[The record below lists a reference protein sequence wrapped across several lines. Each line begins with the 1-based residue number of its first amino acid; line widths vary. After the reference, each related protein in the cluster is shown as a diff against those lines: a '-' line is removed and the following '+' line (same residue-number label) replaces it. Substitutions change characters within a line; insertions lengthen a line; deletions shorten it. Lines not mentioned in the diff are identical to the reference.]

1 MNHKRRRENDATEE
15 EEETTG
21 AKRSQMAMGDVI
33 MDEDEENESSERDAA
48 RNQGEGDNLQFE
60 VEESVVQAI
69 ESYDRSETSSNQDL
83 GLNSFKA
90 LEGGIVAIQRDV
102 QSPMDPIHYLLPF
115 ICDQVRE
122 GSTEEIPEAK
132 AECWGE
138 IACKNARDENED
150 EVQRRESDRNGGD
163 ATDNQNEPTSAMA
176 TDEAISDEFALF
188 HEVLPLEMAGT
199 PKESE
204 KWEEEWKGL
213 NLESKVREAQM
224 TDETTQDFIRL
235 VQENKPPL
243 LYEIQS
249 RGEYAIALCQN
260 FDDLIVKNGFL
271 RMRATDSAGD
281 DIAILVVP
289 PRFSFCLI
297 KELHEQRTHVN
308 TWRLLREI
316 NDNFFVPYLK
326 KTARQVQASCIS
338 CALST
343 NPVKAK
349 TRPIKSF
356 FASVGY
362 ACAIDILYLPPENGF
377 KYVLVL
383 VDLGS
388 AFIAGQK
395 LKSRDGATVAEA
407 LCTLMYKIHTLYR
420 RIFSDRGR
428 EFSKRVA
435 ELAQQL
441 GAEHIAMDEAAK
453 TALGVVESNNKRIL
467 ATLRRTLENG
477 QGSWTKILDKAIF
490 ALNCSSFYFAGAKVI
505 CSPAYL
511 HMAKRPDRLPIAN
524 GDVTGRRE
532 DTVRQIMA
540 AVAKERNIDSPS
552 IFVQISNRREP
563 FRVGEKVMIHNEWV
577 ISKRKY
583 HKHLYAKLRKFWSIA
598 SIVSALPLQ
607 MYIVKEKGAKCTRT
621 IHARLIKR
629 IPDDIDLQDIDN

>member
-1 MNHKRRRENDATEE
+1 MDS
-15 EEETTG
+15 
-21 AKRSQMAMGDVI
+21 KRSQMEMSDEV
-33 MDEDEENESSERDAA
+33 MDEGEDATNENEMAME
-48 RNQGEGDNLQFE
+48 QGEREIQQYE
-60 VEESVVQAI
+60 VEDSVIQAI
-69 ESYDRSETSSNQDL
+69 ENYGRNENGGSKNL
-83 GLNSFKA
+83 GLNSYEV
-90 LEGGIVAIQRDV
+90 LDNGIVAIQRDV
-102 QSPMDPIHYLLPF
+102 ESPMDPLHYLLPF
-115 ICDQVRE
+115 ICNYVKE

-138 IACKNARDENED
+138 IVCESTENEEKMQEKISERKERNATDSKD
-150 EVQRRESDRNGGD
+150 ELTNNAAVASDEAMESDD
-163 ATDNQNEPTSAMA
+163 
-176 TDEAISDEFALF
+176 FALF
-188 HEVLPLEMAGT
+188 HEVLPLEIREA
-199 PKESE
+199 PKEAE

-213 NLESKVREAQM
+213 NLENKVLEAQM
-224 TDETTQDFIRL
+224 ADETTQDFIRL

-249 RGEYAIALCQN
+249 RGEFAIALCQN
-260 FDDLIVKNGFL
+260 FEDLIVKNGFL
-271 RMRATDSAGD
+271 RMKATDSAGD
-281 DIAILVVP
+281 DISILVVP
-289 PRFSFCLI
+289 PRFSPCLI

-316 NDNFFVPYLK
+316 SDNFFIPHLK
-326 KTARQVQASCIS
+326 KTARQVQASCVN

-343 NPVKAK
+343 NPTKAK

-362 ACAIDILYLPPENGF
+362 ACAVDILYLPPEGGF

-407 LCTLMYKIHTLYR
+407 LCKLMYKTHTLYR
-420 RIFSDRGR
+420 RVITDRGR
-428 EFSKRVA
+428 EFTKRVA

-490 ALNCSSFYFAGAKVI
+490 ALNCSSFYYAGAKVI
-505 CSPAYL
+505 SSPAYL
-511 HMAKRPDRLPIAN
+511 HMAKRPDRLPVAN
-524 GDVTGRRE
+524 GDVTGKRE
-532 DTVRQIMA
+532 DTIRQIISTIA
-540 AVAKERNIDSPS
+540 RERNIDSPS
-552 IFVQISNRREP
+552 IFVQISNRRDP
-563 FRVGEKVMIHNEWV
+563 FRVGEKVMIHNEW
-577 ISKRKY
+577 IIAKRKY

-598 SIVSALPLQ
+598 SIVTALPLQ
-607 MYIVKEKGAKCTRT
+607 MYIVKEAGAKCTRT

-629 IPDDIDLQDIDN
+629 IPDDIDLQDIDH